1 MITRVNHVSFTVSD
15 LERAIAFYRDALGL
29 EQKSRVSRTGGF
41 VSQVI
46 GMPDAHLEIAHMGAG
61 NCTIELIQ
69 YVAPLGVKIDT
80 RTCNVGSAH
89 VCFNVD
95 DFQGML
101 RRVEAGGGRV
111 VGEPSAIPSGLNAGR
126 FAVYVEDP
134 DNNTIEFVSNQ
145 IQDEL
150 KAS

>member
-15 LERAIAFYRDALGL
+15 LDRAIAFYRDALGL
-29 EQKSRVSRTGGF
+29 EQKSRYPRVDGF
-41 VSQVI
+41 VSKVI
-46 GMPDAHLEIAHMGAG
+46 GMPGSHLEIAHMGAG

-69 YVAPLGVKIDT
+69 YVRPQGVKIDT

-95 DFQGML
+95 DFHGL
-101 RRVEAGGGRV
+101 LKRVVAAGGRI
-111 VGEPSAIPSGLNAGR
+111 VGEPTPIPDGHSAGR
-126 FAVYVEDP
+126 LAVYLEDP

-145 IQDEL
+145 VLDAQKL
-150 KAS
+150 S